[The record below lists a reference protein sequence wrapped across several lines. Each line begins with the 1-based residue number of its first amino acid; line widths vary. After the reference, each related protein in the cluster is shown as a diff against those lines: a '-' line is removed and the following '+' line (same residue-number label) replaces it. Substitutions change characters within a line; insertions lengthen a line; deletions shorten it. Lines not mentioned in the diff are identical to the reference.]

1 MIVSISFFDRDA
13 VFSSYI
19 SPAPRRYLPLA
30 SLRSRYFGRK
40 GGVEGMPPPLRQF
53 STRHCLICQ
62 FIVLGL
68 LGVTPEF
75 GTTAKETPALMVL
88 CVRSDES
95 GHAGK
100 MRSCLT
106 TFTNRQYHTSCKCCI
121 GISELNPPT
130 TITLKFSVQCYVSIP
145 STIKVYIRTHTQHQT
160 VLITHHP

>member
-1 MIVSISFFDRDA
+1 
-13 VFSSYI
+13 VFSRCI
-19 SPAPRRYLPLA
+19 IPALRSYLPLA

-40 GGVEGMPPPLRQF
+40 GGVEVMSQTLRQF

-75 GTTAKETPALMVL
+75 ATTAKETPALMVL

-100 MRSCLT
+100 MRPFLT
-106 TFTNRQYHTSCKCCI
+106 TFKKRQYHTSCKCCV

-130 TITLKFSVQCYVSIP
+130 AITVKFSVKCYVSIP
-145 STIKVYIRTHTQHQT
+145 PTIKVYIKTNTQHQT
-160 VLITHHP
+160 GLITHRRYVSENVV